1 MTCEWPRNSYSKGL
15 KYCSQPQIDLLP
27 LSAKDIEKS
36 VHTMDE
42 LVKQG
47 AVYIHCKLGYSRSAT
62 VAVAWLVHHGDA
74 KNIEG
79 AVALVEQ
86 TRPQVILNTATI
98 EQLNYWYTHY
108 HLNRVKN
115 ANTLMN
121 KQQGEVI
128 TILTHSWR
136 YFAVGSVLA
145 LFCQLSLFLGS
156 NYPKYILFVNV
167 IIFIICQYYIYRLW
181 LDNHFFK
188 IIYTHNETEH
198 FDNALNFYFK
208 PNQTSYD
215 AAKVVW
221 D

>member
-1 MTCEWPRNSYSKGL
+1 M
-15 KYCSQPQIDLLP
+15 
-27 LSAKDIEKS
+27 
-36 VHTMDE
+36 
-42 LVKQG
+42 
-47 AVYIHCKLGYSRSAT
+47 
-62 VAVAWLVHHGDA
+62 
-74 KNIEG
+74 
-79 AVALVEQ
+79 
-86 TRPQVILNTATI
+86 
-98 EQLNYWYTHY
+98 
-108 HLNRVKN
+108 
-115 ANTLMN
+115 NTLMN

-198 FDNALNFYFK
+198 FDNALNFYFQAK
-208 PNQTSYD
+208 SNIVRCSKGGLGLNVFSY
-215 AAKVVW
+215 VFLG
-221 D
+221 